1 MKGIVLI
8 GACLAGAAVV
18 IAAGAAGSV
27 AISQTSIG
35 GAKLGLSASA
45 YKQLLGRP
53 VSRVRGTPRNPG
65 QPEDWSRLV
74 FSQRKLSVYFI
85 DGLRGGTMVATWNK
99 SYRTAAGIGPCS
111 TVKRLKA
118 VYGTRL
124 KPSKFSTQNGVTHAW
139 TVGENLIFA
148 SNDRQIVEVIGLF
161 DGSDPAV
168 GQPGGSLSYAGF
180 VALSETRCS

>member
-8 GACLAGAAVV
+8 GACLVGAGVL
-18 IAAGAAGSV
+18 IAAGAASST
-27 AISQTSIG
+27 AITQTSIR

-53 VSRVRGTPRNPG
+53 VSRVRGTPGNPG

-74 FSQRKLSVYFI
+74 FSQRKLSVYFV
-85 DGLRGGTMVATWNK
+85 DGLPGATMVTTWNK

-118 VYGTRL
+118 VYGSRL
-124 KPSKFSTQNGVTHAW
+124 KPSKFSSQGGVTYAW
-139 TVGENLIFA
+139 TVGRNLIFA
-148 SNDRQIVEVIGLF
+148 SNDHRIVEVVGLF

-168 GQPGGSLSYAGF
+168 SQPGGSLSYAGF
-180 VALSETRCS
+180 IALSETRCF